1 MKSLVTNIQPFCVH
15 DGPGIRTTVFLKG
28 CSLHCPWCSNPEN
41 ILPQQQRCRRGN
53 REIIYGRYMSIEEL
67 ETEVERDQVFFGKHG
82 GITWSGGEPLMQ
94 FPVLEP
100 LLKSLKFRGIH
111 QTAET
116 ALFVEQSLLATALK
130 YLDLFIVDIK
140 ILDKVKCRK
149 ILGGKIHVYMDNVK
163 EIFKRKKRVVFRIP
177 MIKGYT
183 VTEENINLITDF
195 LAEYRPEKLELIKG
209 HNLSEEKYKVLERP
223 FMSVQDI
230 PDAKLEKVSSRFRSL
245 GIRTEICKL

>member
-1 MKSLVTNIQPFCVH
+1 MWT
-15 DGPGIRTTVFLKG
+15 
-28 CSLHCPWCSNPEN
+28 
-41 ILPQQQRCRRGN
+41 
-53 REIIYGRYMSIEEL
+53 RE
-67 ETEVERDQVFFGKHG
+67 
-82 GITWSGGEPLMQ
+82 
-94 FPVLEP
+94 
-100 LLKSLKFRGIH
+100 LLKRN
-111 QTAET
+111 A
-116 ALFVEQSLLATALK
+116 
-130 YLDLFIVDIK
+130 
-140 ILDKVKCRK
+140 
-149 ILGGKIHVYMDNVK
+149 K